1 MKKQTIT
8 TPQMKYDYSERI
20 VLQLYMQK
28 LITQDEFKEIL
39 VRLKQY
45 YQVSGNPSPSN
56 GLSQN

>member
-39 VRLKQY
+39 VRLKQH

-56 GLSQN
+56 GLSPN